1 MPSVGPV
8 APTSTTEDARVAS
21 VAPSTPEPE
30 TLAPTRSSRGHL
42 SGLDGLRAL
51 AIVAVIV
58 FHLDPDWLP
67 GGFLGVDIFFV
78 ISGFLI
84 TTLLVRER
92 RSTGGVDLIGF
103 WTRRARR
110 LLPALLIVVPVSILI
125 ARTVETDLL
134 VGIRRQAVGALTFS
148 TNWLEIAH
156 GSNYFSSTSPQL
168 FMNFWSLAVEE
179 QFYLF
184 WPLVTL
190 GLIALHRR
198 FALTEGVLA
207 GLVLGI
213 GVASAVLMAVTYDPT
228 NATRAYYGT
237 DTHLFGLMLG
247 AALAIMWTG
256 PTRAWT
262 TSALWRARR
271 GWLVGGAVVAIA
283 ALLLLAGEG
292 NPWTF
297 RLGIPLVSVATALL
311 LLAAVERPGPLRSVL
326 DLAPLV
332 WIGRRSYGIY
342 LWHWPVIL
350 IIGQDIPTNAGT
362 DEFVWTRVWAV
373 LVTLALSDLSFRFV
387 ETPVRRRGFRG
398 SLRQISASLSSLSR
412 GGRRLITGTV
422 VVVAAALSF
431 VVITAPDISRTQQVI
446 EENQARLAQQ
456 SDDSADASAAS
467 SPSPGTDGEKAPAAS
482 PTKADEA
489 TQDSTV
495 DAKDRKADFTMPTGQ
510 EIQIFGDSMV
520 VGSVPALEYYFPGVR
535 IDAKSN
541 RQWSDGLAA
550 VTAAQDSLRRAVVL
564 AFGTNAGTD
573 PETVETILDEIGD
586 DRMVVLVNLHADRL
600 SRIDE
605 DNAALAE
612 IAGERPNVA
621 VADWDSAVA
630 AEDLQSDGIHPSL
643 GGAHTYAATI
653 RQALA
658 DLSEQHTGKSVT
670 LKELPR
676 P

>member
-1 MPSVGPV
+1 M
-8 APTSTTEDARVAS
+8 APTSTTEDATVAS
-21 VAPSTPEPE
+21 VAPSAST
-30 TLAPTRSSRGHL
+30 TVAPTRPPRGHL

-51 AIVAVIV
+51 AIIAVIV

-84 TTLLVRER
+84 TTLLVREH
-92 RSTGGVDLIGF
+92 RSTGRVDLRGF

-110 LLPALLIVVPVSILI
+110 LLPALVIVVPVAILI

-156 GSNYFSSTSPQL
+156 GSNYFAATSPQL

-184 WPLVTL
+184 WPLV
-190 GLIALHRR
+190 ALALLAVHRR
-198 FALTEGVLA
+198 FALTEEVMA
-207 GLVLGI
+207 TLVLGI
-213 GVASAVLMAVTYDPT
+213 GVASALLMVVSFDPA

-256 PTRAWT
+256 PVRAWT
-262 TSALWRARR
+262 ATAQWRQRR
-271 GWLVGGAVVAIA
+271 TWLIWGSVVTIA

-292 NPWTF
+292 SAWTF
-297 RLGIPLVSVATALL
+297 RLGIPLISIATALL
-311 LLAAVERPGPLRSVL
+311 VLAAVERPGPLRSVL
-326 DLAPLV
+326 ELAPLV
-332 WIGRRSYGIY
+332 WIGTRSYGIY

-350 IIGQDIPTNAGT
+350 IINQDIPTNAGT
-362 DEFVWTRVWAV
+362 DEFIWTRVWAV
-373 LVTLALSDLSFRFV
+373 LVTLALADLSFRFV

-398 SLRQISASLSSLSR
+398 TLRHVATSLGSLSL
-412 GGRRLITGTV
+412 GGRRAITGTV
-422 VVVAAALSF
+422 VAVAAVLAF
-431 VVITAPDISRTQQVI
+431 VVITAPDISRTQQMI
-446 EENQARLAQQ
+446 EDNQTRIAQQ
-456 SDDSADASAAS
+456 SDDSPSPDASAAS
-467 SPSPGTDGEKAPAAS
+467 APAKSSGSDDAEDRDG
-482 PTKADEA
+482 TL
-489 TQDSTV
+489 DS
-495 DAKDRKADFTMPTGQ
+495 ADRKADFTMPTGD
-510 EIQIFGDSMV
+510 EMQIFGDSMV
-520 VGSVPALEYYFPGVR
+520 VGAVPALEYYFPGVR
-535 IDAKSN
+535 IDAQSN
-541 RQWSDGLAA
+541 RQWSDGLSA

-573 PETVETILDEIGD
+573 PETVEAILDEIGP

-600 SRIDE
+600 SRIDG
-605 DNAALAE
+605 DNSALAE
-612 IAGERPNVA
+612 IAEEHPNVTI
-621 VADWDSAVA
+621 ADWDSAVA
-630 AEDLQSDGIHPSL
+630 AEDLQPDGIHPSL

-653 RQALA
+653 RQAFA
-658 DLSEQHTGKSVT
+658 DLSEQHTGTAVP
-670 LKELPR
+670 LKDLPR